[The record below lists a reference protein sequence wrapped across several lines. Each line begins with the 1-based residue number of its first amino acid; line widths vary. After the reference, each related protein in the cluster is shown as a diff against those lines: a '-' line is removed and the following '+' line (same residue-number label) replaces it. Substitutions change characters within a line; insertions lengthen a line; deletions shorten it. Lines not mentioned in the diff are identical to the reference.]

1 MVDAAGAAGVEL
13 LDVPELLES
22 EVPDAPAVLDVL
34 DDESLEVLLLDDVL
48 DDDPRLSV
56 L

>member
-1 MVDAAGAAGVEL
+1 VVDAAGADGVGL
-13 LDVPELLES
+13 LGVELLES
-22 EVPDAPAVLDVL
+22 EVLDAPDALAVL
-34 DDESLEVLLLDDVL
+34 DDESLEELLLDDVL